1 MQRLVNLS
9 TNRILL
15 LLAVPIVIYFAFT
28 AAGKVLQNYHLK
40 QEGNQILQEIE
51 DLEARNLAL
60 QAYRDYV
67 QSDEYI
73 EKVAREELNLMKRG
87 ETAVI
92 VLSPPSPDG
101 STEELPSSV
110 GEKEEPPPWKRWWD
124 TLFGH

>member
-28 AAGKVLQNYHLK
+28 TAGKVLQNYHLR
-40 QEGNQILQEIE
+40 QEGNQILQEIKE
-51 DLEARNLAL
+51 IEARNLAL

-92 VLSPPSPDG
+92 VLSPPS
-101 STEELPSSV
+101 STANTEEPPSSI
-110 GEKEEPPPWKRWWD
+110 GKKEEPPLWKRWWD
-124 TLFGH
+124 FLAGH